1 LENLR
6 ELDLSMNMLSKIE
19 EIEKLSTLE
28 NLKILRVKET
38 LFIENNEHNYMFQ
51 ILAKMMK
58 LEQIND
64 FKVNSSMRQQ
74 TIDFVKWQ
82 ISEKK
87 RLEKEEEERLARE
100 EEEDN

>member
-1 LENLR
+1 LR
-6 ELDLSMNMLSKIE
+6 EVDLSMNMISKIE
-19 EIEKLSTLE
+19 EIEKLNVLE
-28 NLKILRVKET
+28 NLKILRIKET
-38 LFIENNEHNYMFQ
+38 MFIENNEHNYMFQ
-51 ILAKMMK
+51 ILSKLMK

-74 TIDFVKWQ
+74 TIDYVKWQ

-100 EEEDN
+100 EAEED

>member
-1 LENLR
+1 
-6 ELDLSMNMLSKIE
+6 MNMISKIE
-19 EIEKLSTLE
+19 EIEKLNVLE
-28 NLKILRVKET
+28 NLKILRIKET
-38 LFIENNEHNYMFQ
+38 MFIENNEHNYMFQ
-51 ILAKMMK
+51 ILSKLMK

-74 TIDFVKWQ
+74 TIDYVKWQ

-100 EEEDN
+100 EAEED